1 MTATSASPGPVRH
14 REERRDGGNHR
25 ECGSPATNA
34 RQEVNLIFSDLSIQ
48 ERAELANLIITKL
61 AAEHGRGT
69 TLSHL
74 LTISQVE
81 VCFLSGAECTA
92 SELQRATGIPSST
105 ISNILKKFVG
115 TGYLVQQPDSD
126 DERRR
131 IIGFGPLAYGL

>member
-1 MTATSASPGPVRH
+1 MN
-14 REERRDGGNHR
+14 D
-25 ECGSPATNA
+25 TNA
-34 RQEVNLIFSDLSIQ
+34 RQEVNLIFGDLSIQ
-48 ERAELANLIITKL
+48 QRAELANLIITKL

-81 VCFLSGAECTA
+81 VCLLSGAECTA
-92 SELQRATGIPSST
+92 SQLQRSTGIPSST
-105 ISNILKKFVG
+105 ISNILKKFVQ

-131 IIGFGPLAYGL
+131 IIGFGPLAFDSTSSVGGAS